1 MRKTTRFALISA
13 TIASFLAPAGIHGS
27 FAAANPP
34 RVLEIATPSGEKFP
48 ISEIRQEISDRAE
61 RIAEKRYT
69 KIRKKRAESS
79 RKRAIR
85 KISTPAGGGLS
96 ARFGETSRYWS
107 VRHTGIDFDANYGTS
122 VLNVMKG
129 EVIYTGY
136 AGAYGYLVVVRT
148 VRGGDIWYAHLSS
161 IKVNRGQLVGS
172 GQRLG
177 YVGSTGNSTGSH
189 LHLEVRKN
197 DYPVDPAE
205 FLWGK
210 HKGKIKK
217 MKIPAWAYGDGIQHL
232 NDL

>member
-1 MRKTTRFALISA
+1 MRKATRIALISA
-13 TIASFLAPAGIHGS
+13 TVASFLAPAGIHGS
-27 FAAANPP
+27 FAASQPP

-48 ISEIRQEISDRAE
+48 INDLRQEISDREE
-61 RIAEKRYT
+61 RIAEKRY
-69 KIRKKRAESS
+69 KKVRKKRAETA
-79 RKRAIR
+79 RKRSIR

-96 ARFGETSRYWS
+96 ARFGESSRYWS

-122 VLNVMKG
+122 VVNVMKG
-129 EVIYTGY
+129 TVIYTGY
-136 AGAYGYLVVVRT
+136 AGAYGNLVVVRT
-148 VRGGDIWYAHLSS
+148 VRGGDIWYAHLSD
-161 IKVNRGQLVGS
+161 ITVKRGQLIGS
-172 GQRLG
+172 GQRIG

-197 DYPVDPAE
+197 DYPIDAAE

-217 MKIPAWAYGDGIQHL
+217 MKIPSWAYSDGIQHL